1 MQDYSEVSDEVII
14 REIRDSNP
22 RAFKAPCF
30 RYYES
35 LYRFIL
41 IRLGSSETNRDF
53 VQDVFTRLW
62 QNRRGIRPDKS
73 LRAYLFRIANNLVI
87 DYFRRQKSQHSYVE
101 KLFTF
106 ERSENPD
113 LHERFLSSA
122 GLRV

>member
-1 MQDYSEVSDEVII
+1 MQDYSEAPDEVIT

-22 RAFKAPCF
+22 RAFKTLYL

-41 IRLGSSETNRDF
+41 LRLGSAETSRDF

-62 QNRRGIRPDKS
+62 KNRRGLKSGKS

-87 DYFRRQKSQHSYVE
+87 DHFRRQKTQHLYS
-101 KLFTF
+101 
-106 ERSENPD
+106 RSEEHTSE
-113 LHERFLSSA
+113 LQSH
-122 GLRV
+122 